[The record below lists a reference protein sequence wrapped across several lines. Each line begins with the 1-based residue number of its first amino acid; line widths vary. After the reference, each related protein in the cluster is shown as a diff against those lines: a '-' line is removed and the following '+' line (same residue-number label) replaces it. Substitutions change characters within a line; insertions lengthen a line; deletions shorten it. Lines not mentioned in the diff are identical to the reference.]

1 MDSLPDPLRVRQR
14 LRWVRWAALLDLVLL
29 VALLTASFTGNRP
42 LVSVLGPLH
51 GGNFLLLLT
60 LTATAAADGLWSW
73 WFPAGVLVTG
83 GPLGALVGERL
94 IARRLARQEV
104 IDKRQEIST
113 TPITST
119 LQNSEPSP

>member
-1 MDSLPDPLRVRQR
+1 MNSLPDPQRVRQR

-60 LTATAAADGLWSW
+60 LTVTAAADGMWSW
-73 WFPAGVLVTG
+73 WFPLGVLVTG
-83 GPLGALVGERL
+83 GPLGALVGEWL
-94 IARRLARQEV
+94 IARRLARQ
-104 IDKRQEIST
+104 DALDNGPEIAP
-113 TPITST
+113 TPIPST
-119 LQNSEPSP
+119 LQKSEQQP